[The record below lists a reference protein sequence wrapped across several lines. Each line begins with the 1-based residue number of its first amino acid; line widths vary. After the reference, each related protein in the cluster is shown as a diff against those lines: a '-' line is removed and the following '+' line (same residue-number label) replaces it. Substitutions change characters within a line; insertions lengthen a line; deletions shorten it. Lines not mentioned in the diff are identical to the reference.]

1 MADHVVIN
9 GDTAQFLPSFGA
21 ATVVVQPGTIS
32 GSGPATKSGK
42 AFCLAGDEAQLLVPG
57 CTYMTPVYSI
67 PGVGTLAIKALAS
80 DQQTT
85 KTSHKGKA
93 LILVGG
99 QFEAVFRVSSPA
111 MQPPPGTAPPVPDA
125 TLEYSGKG
133 LFITTN
139 ITFTAT

>member
-21 ATVVVQPGTIS
+21 ATVVVQPGTMS

-42 AFCLAGDEAQLLVPG
+42 AFCLAGDEAQLSVPG

-80 DQQTT
+80 DQQST
-85 KTSHKGKA
+85 KTKHQGKA

-111 MQPPPGTAPPVPDA
+111 MQPPPGTAPPLPDA
-125 TLEYSGKG
+125 TPEYSGKG
-133 LFITTN
+133 MFITTN
-139 ITFTAT
+139 MTFSAT